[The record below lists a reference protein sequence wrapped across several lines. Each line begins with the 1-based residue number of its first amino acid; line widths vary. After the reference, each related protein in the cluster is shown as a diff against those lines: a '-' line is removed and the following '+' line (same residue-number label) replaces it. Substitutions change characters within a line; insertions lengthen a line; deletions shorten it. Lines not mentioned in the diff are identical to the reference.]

1 MSMAKK
7 KLPKKDISVDGTL
20 FATGKRKRAVARA
33 ALRPG
38 KGVVRI
44 NGVPL
49 HILSDELAR
58 LRIQEPLLIAGD
70 VAKGF
75 DITVTVNGG
84 GPNGQAEASRM
95 AIARCLA
102 DQLGDDLRKQFM
114 AYDRNMLIYDQRRT
128 ETHKPP
134 HSSWGARRYKQ
145 RSKR

>member
-1 MSMAKK
+1 MARK
-7 KLPKKDISVDGTL
+7 KLPKKPVSVDGTL

-33 ALRPG
+33 ALKQG
-38 KGVVRI
+38 KGTIRI
-44 NGVPL
+44 NGIPL
-49 HILSDELAR
+49 SIISDDLVR

-70 VAKGF
+70 AAKGF

-114 AYDRNMLIYDQRRT
+114 AYDRNMIIYDPRRT

-134 HSSWGARRYKQ
+134 HSSWGSRRAKQ